1 MPVLDANILLEFQS
15 PSAAVLEAPT
25 PRWAR
30 SIVWIVTSMVFA
42 LIAIFA
48 LIRVDRV
55 VTATGILISR
65 DPTIVVQPL
74 DTSIVRSIEVR
85 EGQRVK
91 AGQLLA
97 QLDPTFASASLDAL
111 KAQVASFTA
120 EASRLE
126 AESANNPFIYSGND
140 PNMILQASVY
150 THRAAE
156 FNLKLDFYD
165 QKINELKALIARSD
179 LDAKGYRERLATA
192 QTLEQMRV
200 ELEHRKIGSRVNTL
214 AANDSRAEMVRALG
228 NAELTAESS
237 AKDLASKSAERDGYI
252 QNWRAT
258 VSQNLTET
266 RRKLSDA
273 REDLTKATLRRQLV
287 ELRAEKDAIVLSV
300 AKVSV
305 GSVLQSGQ
313 QFITLVPIDAP
324 IDVEANVSG
333 QYSGFVHLAQSVA
346 IKLNTF
352 PFAQYGMAEG
362 TVKVI
367 SPNSFTAQDEQRNP
381 TSAIPLPTNSQ
392 EPFYRVRIS
401 VDRLGLRNVPKDFHL
416 LPGMPVTVDIK
427 AGERTVFEYLIGKV
441 VPIVS
446 EGLREP

>member
-1 MPVLDANILLEFQS
+1 MPDTNSLLLDFQK
-15 PSAAVLEAPT
+15 PSTAVLEAPM
-25 PRWAR
+25 PRTAR
-30 SIVWIVTSMVFA
+30 SIVWIVTSMVAA
-42 LIAIFA
+42 LLAIFA
-48 LIRVDRV
+48 LIKVDRV
-55 VTATGILISR
+55 VMANGILISR
-65 DPTIVVQPL
+65 DSTIVVQPL
-74 DTSIVRSIEVR
+74 ETSIVRAIEVR
-85 EGQRVK
+85 EGERVR
-91 AGQLLA
+91 ASQLLA

-111 KAQVASFTA
+111 KAQVASFGA
-120 EASRLE
+120 EVSRLE
-126 AESANNPFIYSGND
+126 AESADKPFVYQGDD
-140 PNMILQASVY
+140 PNLALQASVY
-150 THRAAE
+150 AHRTAE

-165 QKINELKALIARSD
+165 QKISELKALIARSQ

-192 QTLEQMRV
+192 QTLETMRQ
-200 ELEHRKIGSRVNTL
+200 ELEQRKIGSRVNTL
-214 AANDSRAEMVRALG
+214 AANDTRAEMVRALG

-237 AKDLASKSAERDGYI
+237 SKDLASKLSEKDGYI

-258 VSQNLTET
+258 VSQNLTES

-273 REDLTKATLRRQLV
+273 REELAKATLRRQLV
-287 ELRAEKDAIVLSV
+287 ELRAEKDAIVLSM

-313 QFITLVPIDAP
+313 QFITLVPVDAP

-333 QYSGFVHLAQSVA
+333 QYSGFVHVAQPVA

-367 SPNSFTAQDEQRNP
+367 SPSSFTAQDEQRNP
-381 TSAIPLPTNSQ
+381 TSAVPISTNSQ

-401 VDRLGLRNVPKDFHL
+401 VDHVGLRNVPKDFQL

-427 AGERTVFEYLIGKV
+427 AGERTVFEYLVGAV
-441 VPIVS
+441 VPVIK